1 MEAIP
6 KPVLRLDSEG
16 AQIIK
21 LLFIKLSIYSIIKL
35 LFFKKVRVL
44 TETRTRASQL
54 TGLGLSPL
62 SSSTV
67 TPGKA
72 ERSNVSWTAYLHA
85 GKMERNLFPS
95 RL

>member
-1 MEAIP
+1 MSRA
-6 KPVLRLDSEG
+6 
-16 AQIIK
+16 
-21 LLFIKLSIYSIIKL
+21 
-35 LFFKKVRVL
+35 
-44 TETRTRASQL
+44 RASQL